1 MPKVK
6 EMQAVVKDVY
16 LPNIRESGMQEY
28 RCYRSHQ
35 NPNNFLLFMTRDTE
49 EAFKAHVNPPH
60 VQKAEADFVSKGILI
75 TAPQGH
81 QVTATQF
88 AIDGQIKQGQVAGL
102 AMDL

>member
-16 LPNIRESGMQEY
+16 LPNIHESGMQEY

-35 NPNNFLLFMTRDTE
+35 NPNNFLRLMPRDIE
-49 EAFKAHVNPPH
+49 GVFRAHVNPPH

-75 TAPQGH
+75 TASPRPPGH
-81 QVTATQF
+81 CYALCYRRP
-88 AIDGQIKQGQVAGL
+88 D
-102 AMDL
+102 